1 MFASMGPR
9 SAIFPFFPDELEV
22 LEEFFLHEVF
32 YERNQETLHQCYQVE
47 QKCLL
52 GKRLRLL
59 VLFRRLEA
67 APAERVPRRTAFSRL
82 DEF

>member
-32 YERNQETLHQCYQVE
+32 YE
-47 QKCLL
+47 KD
-52 GKRLRLL
+52 K
-59 VLFRRLEA
+59 
-67 APAERVPRRTAFSRL
+67 
-82 DEF
+82 